1 MRLNKYN
8 LNQEKKK
15 SSLKSFLWA
24 KTIGEFIQKQL
35 KKVALPD
42 YLSFTIYAIIIG
54 VFAGLAAVLFH
65 NSIDFFNKFFFE
77 QTAEGLFFLGAAA
90 VIVLPAIG
98 MLIQAIMI
106 KMAPDIAE
114 KKGVSE
120 VIKSVALRGG
130 YIPLKT
136 TIFHF
141 FAPVICIGS
150 GGTVGPE
157 GPAAQ
162 LGGGVSSKVCQLIGL
177 SDTRRRVFT
186 AAGSGAA
193 IAAIFNTPLGGVF
206 FAIELILLN
215 DFSAPTL
222 SAIILASVTASTIS
236 RELLGNES
244 IFKFISPEA
253 GSYHYLYM
261 YAFLGIVAGLISVLY
276 LRYTSA
282 TSHIIRKKILSKG
295 IPQWLVMI
303 IVGLLVGVSGF
314 FFKDIFG
321 IGYSAINNILAGK
334 LIWKVVL
341 ILFILKFLLV
351 PLVLNSGGFGGMFA
365 PSLFMGA
372 CLGYLFSFSANNLL
386 GLELDTTT
394 YILVGM
400 GAMLGGINTI
410 PITAILIIFEM
421 TQEYSFILPLM
432 LAVIVST
439 TISRLVRKSSVH
451 VQHLEEQ
458 GYQISEGRES
468 NILKSIFINDV
479 ELNPINTVHEN
490 TKLPELVEKMIKN
503 PSNSFYTIN
512 DKDQITGVIT
522 EVELRPI
529 MTEYENV
536 KDFLV
541 ANDIANP
548 NVTLA
553 KPDDDLDYVLRLFS
567 KLSVDSIPVI
577 SGDNEQKILGAIS
590 RQEVLLIY
598 NHESLKLNLAEGLS
612 NELKT
617 IADSGSSTVA
627 AGYSM
632 AEVNVPTE
640 LIGKSLTELKIRS
653 HYGLEVLMIKHPHEM
668 FDESQVKDLIISAD
682 PNYKLKWGD
691 KLVVFGR
698 DENIERFKKI

>member
-1 MRLNKYN
+1 MDQK
-8 LNQEKKK
+8 KKK
-15 SSLKSFLWA
+15 SPLKSFLWA
-24 KTIGEFIQKQL
+24 KSIGEFSQKLL
-35 KKVALPD
+35 KKVTLPD
-42 YLSFTIYAIIIG
+42 YLSFTIYAILIG
-54 VFAGLAAVLFH
+54 VIAGLAAVLFH
-65 NSIDFFNKFFFE
+65 NSIEFFNKIFFE

-98 MLIQAIMI
+98 MLIQALMI
-106 KMAPDIAE
+106 KIAPDTAE

-120 VIKSVALRGG
+120 VIKSVVLRGG

-141 FAPVICIGS
+141 IAPVICIGS

-177 SDTRRRVFT
+177 SDIRRRVFT

-222 SAIILASVTASTIS
+222 SAVILASVTASTIS

-244 IFKFISPEA
+244 IFTFISPEA

-261 YAFLGIVAGLISVLY
+261 YAFLGIVAGLASVLY
-276 LRYTSA
+276 LKYTSA
-282 TSHIIRKKILSKG
+282 TSHLIRKKILLKG

-303 IVGLLVGVSGF
+303 LVGLLVGVSAF

-321 IGYSAINNILAGK
+321 IGYAGINNILAGK

-341 ILFILKFLLV
+341 ILFALKFLLV

-372 CLGYLFSFSANNLL
+372 CLGYLFSIFVNTFL

-439 TISRLVRKSSVH
+439 TISRLVRRSSVH

-468 NILKSIFINDV
+468 NILKSIYIKEVD
-479 ELNPINTVHEN
+479 LTPINTIQES
-490 TKLPELVEKMIKN
+490 TKLPELLEKMVKN
-503 PSNSFYTIN
+503 PSNSLYTIN
-512 DKDQITGVIT
+512 NDELITGVIT

-536 KDFLV
+536 KEFLV

-548 NVTLA
+548 HVAFA

-567 KLSVDSIPVI
+567 KSNVDSIPVI
-577 SGDNEQKILGAIS
+577 SDDEEGKLLGAIS

-598 NHESLKLNLAEGLS
+598 NHESLKLNIAEGLS
-612 NELKT
+612 SELKT

-627 AGYSM
+627 AGYSI
-632 AEVNVPTE
+632 AEVYAATE
-640 LIGKSLTELKIRS
+640 LIGKSLSELRIRS
-653 HYGLEVLMIKHPHEM
+653 NYGLEVLMIKHPQDM
-668 FDESQVKDLIISAD
+668 FDESREKDLIISAD

-698 DENIERFKKI
+698 DENINRFKKI

>member
-1 MRLNKYN
+1 MK
-8 LNQEKKK
+8 QEEKKK
-15 SSLKSFLWA
+15 SSEIFLWA
-24 KTIGEFIQKQL
+24 KSITKFFQKQL
-35 KKVALPD
+35 TKITLPD

-54 VFAGLAAVLFH
+54 IVAGLAAVLFH
-65 NSIDFFNKFFFE
+65 NSIDFFNKIFFE
-77 QTAEGLFFLGAAA
+77 QTAEGLYFLGAAA

-98 MLIQAIMI
+98 MLIQAFMI
-106 KMAPDIAE
+106 RLAPDIAE
-114 KKGVSE
+114 KKGVPE
-120 VIKSVALRGG
+120 VIKSVSLKGG

-177 SDTRRRVFT
+177 SDSRRRVFT
-186 AAGSGAA
+186 AAGAGAA

-215 DFSAPTL
+215 DFKAPTL
-222 SAIILASVTASTIS
+222 SAVILASVTASTIS

-244 IFKFISPEA
+244 VFMFASPET

-261 YAFLGIVAGLISVLY
+261 YAVLGLIAGLASVLY
-276 LRYTSA
+276 LRYNNS
-282 TSHIIRKKILSKG
+282 TSHFLKKKILAKG
-295 IPQWLVMI
+295 VPQWLLMI
-303 IVGLLVGVSGF
+303 IVGLLVGISGY

-321 IGYSAINNILAGK
+321 IGYSAINNILSGQH
-334 LIWKVVL
+334 IWKVVL
-341 ILFILKFLLV
+341 ILFGLKFLLV
-351 PLVLNSGGFGGMFA
+351 PLMINSGGFGGMFA

-372 CLGYLFSFSANNLL
+372 CVGFLFATAANSFF
-386 GLELDTTT
+386 GMELDTTT

-439 TISRLVRKSSVH
+439 TFTRIILKSSVH
-451 VQHLEEQ
+451 VQHLEAQ
-458 GYQISEGRES
+458 GYQVYEGRETNLLKRILIR
-468 NILKSIFINDV
+468 NIDLKP
-479 ELNPINTVHEN
+479 LNIIHEK
-490 TKLPELVEKMIKN
+490 TKLTELIGKMIQS
-503 PSNSFYTIN
+503 PGGSYYTVD
-512 DKDQITGVIT
+512 DKEEITAVIT

-548 NVTLA
+548 QFVTVT
-553 KPDDDLDYVLRLFS
+553 PDDDLDHVLRLFG
-567 KLSVDSIPVI
+567 KVNVDCIPVI
-577 SGDNEQKILGAIS
+577 SNENKGKILGGIY
-590 RQEVLLIY
+590 RQEVLSIY
-598 NHESLKLNLAEGLS
+598 NRELLKLNLPEGLS
-612 NELKT
+612 DEIKT
-617 IADSGSSTVA
+617 LGNSGGTSTVA
-627 AGYSM
+627 KGYSI
-632 AEVNVPTE
+632 AEITVETN
-640 LIGKSLTELKIRS
+640 LAGQSLADLKIRS
-653 HYGLEVLMIKHPHEM
+653 SYGLEVLMIKHPQDL
-668 FDESQVKDLIISAD
+668 FDDSESNELIISAD

-691 KLVVFGR
+691 KLVVFGK
-698 DENIERFKKI
+698 DKDIEKFKNT

>member
-1 MRLNKYN
+1 M
-8 LNQEKKK
+8 NQEEKKK
-15 SSLKSFLWA
+15 SSEIFLWA
-24 KTIGEFIQKQL
+24 KSITEFFQKQL
-35 KKVALPD
+35 TKITLPD

-54 VFAGLAAVLFH
+54 IVAGLAAVLFH
-65 NSIDFFNKFFFE
+65 NSIDFFNKIFFE
-77 QTAEGLFFLGAAA
+77 QTAEGLYFLGAAA

-98 MLIQAIMI
+98 MLIQAYMI
-106 KMAPDIAE
+106 RLAPDIAA
-114 KKGVSE
+114 KKGVPE
-120 VIKSVALRGG
+120 VIKSVSLKGG

-177 SDTRRRVFT
+177 SDSRRRVFT
-186 AAGSGAA
+186 AAGAGAA

-215 DFSAPTL
+215 DFKAPTL
-222 SAIILASVTASTIS
+222 SAVILASVTASTIS

-244 IFKFISPEA
+244 VFMFASPET

-261 YAFLGIVAGLISVLY
+261 YAVLGLIAGLASVLY
-276 LRYTSA
+276 LRYNNS
-282 TSHIIRKKILSKG
+282 TSHFLKKKMLDKG
-295 IPQWLVMI
+295 VPQWLLMI
-303 IVGLLVGVSGF
+303 IVGLLVGISGY

-321 IGYSAINNILAGK
+321 IGYSAINNILSGQH
-334 LIWKVVL
+334 IWKVVL
-341 ILFILKFLLV
+341 ILFGLKFLLV
-351 PLVLNSGGFGGMFA
+351 PLIINSGGFGGMFA

-372 CLGYLFSFSANNLL
+372 CVGFLFATAANSFLGM
-386 GLELDTTT
+386 ELDTTT

-439 TISRLVRKSSVH
+439 TFTRIILKSSVH
-451 VQHLEEQ
+451 VQHLEAQ
-458 GYQISEGRES
+458 GYQVYEGREANLLKRILIR
-468 NILKSIFINDV
+468 NIDIKP
-479 ELNPINTVHEN
+479 LNIIHEK
-490 TKLPELVEKMIKN
+490 TKLTELIGKMIQS
-503 PSNSFYTIN
+503 PGGSFYTVN
-512 DKDQITGVIT
+512 DREEITAVIT

-548 NVTLA
+548 QFVTVT
-553 KPDDDLDYVLRLFS
+553 PDDDLDHVIRLFG
-567 KLSVDSIPVI
+567 KVNVDCIPVI
-577 SGDNEQKILGAIS
+577 SNKVESKIIGGIY
-590 RQEVLLIY
+590 RQEVLSIY
-598 NHESLKLNLAEGLS
+598 NRETLKLNLPEGLS
-612 NELKT
+612 DELKT
-617 IADSGSSTVA
+617 LGNSGGTSTVA
-627 AGYSM
+627 KGYSI
-632 AEVNVPTE
+632 AEITVDTN
-640 LIGKSLTELKIRS
+640 LAGQSLADLKIRS
-653 HYGLEVLMIKHPHEM
+653 SYGLEVLMIKHPQDL
-668 FDESQVKDLIISAD
+668 FDDSESNELIISAD

-691 KLVVFGR
+691 KLVVFGK
-698 DENIERFKKI
+698 DENIARFKKI

>member
-1 MRLNKYN
+1 MRLSKYN
-8 LNQEKKK
+8 LNQEKKN
-15 SSLKSFLWA
+15 SSLKSFLLA

-35 KKVALPD
+35 KKLALPD
-42 YLSFTIYAIIIG
+42 YLSFTIYSIIIG
-54 VFAGLAAVLFH
+54 MFAGLAAVLFH
-65 NSIDFFNKFFFE
+65 NSIDFFNKIFFE
-77 QTAEGLFFLGAAA
+77 QTTEGLYFLGVAA

-98 MLIQAIMI
+98 MLIQALMI
-106 KMAPDIAE
+106 KAAPDIAE
-114 KKGVSE
+114 QKGVSE

-130 YIPLKT
+130 YISLKT

-162 LGGGVSSKVCQLIGL
+162 LGGGVSSKLCQLLGL

-193 IAAIFNTPLGGVF
+193 IAAIFNAPLGGVF

-222 SAIILASVTASTIS
+222 SAVILASVTASTIS

-244 IFKFISPEA
+244 VFAFISSEA

-261 YAFLGIVAGLISVLY
+261 YALLGIVAGLVSVLY

-282 TSHIIRKKILSKG
+282 TNHIIRKKILSKG
-295 IPQWLVMI
+295 IPQWLVMVV
-303 IVGLLVGVSGF
+303 VGLFVGVSGY

-321 IGYSAINNILAGK
+321 IGYSGINNVLAGK

-341 ILFILKFLLV
+341 ILFVLKFILV
-351 PLVLNSGGFGGMFA
+351 PLVINSGGFGGMFA

-372 CLGYLFSFSANNLL
+372 CLGYLFSFSANSLL
-386 GLELDTTT
+386 GLDLDTTT

-439 TISRLVRKSSVH
+439 TLSRLVRKSSVH
-451 VQHLEEQ
+451 VRLLEEQ

-468 NILKSIFINDV
+468 NILKSIFIKDV

-512 DKDQITGVIT
+512 NENNITGVIT

-548 NVTLA
+548 LVTFA
-553 KPDDDLDYVLRLFS
+553 KPDDHLDYILRLFS

-577 SGDNEQKILGAIS
+577 SEDDESKILGAIS

-612 NELKT
+612 NEIKS
-617 IADSGSSTVA
+617 ISEAGSSTVA
-627 AGYSM
+627 EGYSIS
-632 AEVNVPTE
+632 EVIVPTD
-640 LIGKSLTELKIRS
+640 LVGKSLSELKMRS
-653 HYGLEVLMIKHPHEM
+653 IHGLDVLMIKHPHEM
-668 FDESQVKDLIISAD
+668 FDESQEKELIISAE

-691 KLVVFGR
+691 KLIVFGR
-698 DENIERFKKI
+698 DANIEKFKNI

>member
-1 MRLNKYN
+1 MRASSYNLIKEKKNSALRSFLRAKTTREYFQKKLNKI
-8 LNQEKKK
+8 
-15 SSLKSFLWA
+15 
-24 KTIGEFIQKQL
+24 T
-35 KKVALPD
+35 LPD
-42 YLSFTIYAIIIG
+42 YLSFSIYAIIIG
-54 VFAGLAAVLFH
+54 VFAGLASVLFH
-65 NSIDFFNKFFFE
+65 NSIDFFNKIFFE

-90 VIVLPAIG
+90 VLVLPAIG
-98 MLIQAIMI
+98 MLIQALMI
-106 KMAPDIAE
+106 KVAPGIAE

-120 VIKSVALRGG
+120 VIKSVTLRGG

-162 LGGGVSSKVCQLIGL
+162 LGGGVSSKLCQIIGL

-244 IFKFISPEA
+244 VFAFTRPET
-253 GSYHYLYM
+253 GSYHYIYM
-261 YAFLGIVAGLISVLY
+261 YAILGILAGFASVIY
-276 LRYTSA
+276 LRYNNA
-282 TSHIIRKKILSKG
+282 TNHLIKKKILSKG
-295 IPQWLVMI
+295 IPQWLLMI
-303 IVGLLVGVSGF
+303 VVGLVVGVSGF

-321 IGYSAINNILAGK
+321 IGYSGINNILAGK
-334 LIWKVVL
+334 LIWKVVMV
-341 ILFILKFLLV
+341 LFVLKFLLV
-351 PLVLNSGGFGGMFA
+351 PLVINSGGFGGMFA

-372 CLGYLFSFSANNLL
+372 CLGFLFSTSANSLFGLNL
-386 GLELDTTT
+386 DNTT

-439 TISRLVRKSSVH
+439 TLSRLVLKSSVH
-451 VQHLEEQ
+451 VHHLEEQ

-468 NILKSIFINDV
+468 NILKSIFVKDI
-479 ELNPINTVHEN
+479 ELSPINTVQES
-490 TKLPELVEKMIKN
+490 TKLPELVENMIRT
-503 PSNSFYTIN
+503 PSNSFYTVN
-512 DKDQITGVIT
+512 FEDRITGVIT

-541 ANDIANP
+541 ASDVANP
-548 NVTLA
+548 QVVYARLY
-553 KPDDDLDYVLRLFS
+553 DDLDYVLRLFS
-567 KLSVDSIPVI
+567 KMNVDTIPVI
-577 SGDNEQKILGAIS
+577 ADDEEIKILGAIS

-598 NHESLKLNLAEGLS
+598 NREMLKLNLAEGLS

-617 IADSGSSTVA
+617 IGEAGSSTVTP
-627 AGYSM
+627 GYSI
-632 AEVNVPTE
+632 AEVKVKTD
-640 LIGKSLTELKIRS
+640 LIGKSLSELKIRIS
-653 HYGLEVLMIKHPHEM
+653 YGLEVLMIKHPQEM
-668 FDESQVKDLIISAD
+668 FEESSEKELIISAD

-691 KLVVFGR
+691 KLVVFGK